1 MNDESR
7 KLILGAVLL
16 AAGPSSR
23 LGRSK
28 QLVRVSD
35 ETLIRRTARLVLG
48 MDLDYVTVVSGCGAD
63 LVEAELEDL
72 PVSVVFNRDWQQGM
86 GSSINCGV
94 RFMPQ
99 GVDGVLLMVCDQWR
113 LENDD
118 LNRLL
123 EAWQSDISKIYVA
136 CWDEGAAFVSGP
148 PALCPR
154 TLIPELKSMHPNRG
168 ARQLIDRYM
177 DIVEFVKMENA
188 AFDLDRPED
197 LERLSADTQRFPS
210 N

>member
-28 QLVRVSD
+28 QLVRVND

-94 RFMPQ
+94 RLMPQ

-113 LENDD
+113 LESDD
-118 LNRLL
+118 LNGLF

-148 PALCPR
+148 PALFPR
-154 TLIPELKSMHPNRG
+154 KTIPELKSMQPNRG